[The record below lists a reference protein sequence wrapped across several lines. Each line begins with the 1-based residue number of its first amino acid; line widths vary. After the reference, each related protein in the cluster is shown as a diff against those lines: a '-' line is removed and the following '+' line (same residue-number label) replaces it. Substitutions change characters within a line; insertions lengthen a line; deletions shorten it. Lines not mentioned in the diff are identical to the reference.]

1 MFVWLIL
8 FFIISHMKLYISYNL
23 NEVIK
28 ELHNQW
34 KHKERSGLLKVQKIK
49 WAYIAYDIFFP
60 KQSNSTA
67 YTTFTWDI
75 NEELIPYLQ
84 AKNELHAY
92 SDYAVWI
99 HSHHSMNAFWSGTD
113 RDTRKDFASWGCNE
127 FMSVVTSY
135 KKGTHEL
142 DWIFYNCTLD
152 IFKPIDFEYDCEVIL
167 WIPWVSEVR
176 TEETDQYKKYKN
188 FLKEFRIHKNSLI
201 ETYCLPEDAFK
212 EQVFN
217 GKENQLFFH
226 EPDEYKLDPKS
237 KANELLLNEEAPVF
251 RAYNGYHGN
260 PFLDNSPTTTGKFVY
275 NKHNKTKAPYSKNK
289 WKQKT
294 WLSLLNKTYSSHFAF
309 YEPALDDQWEL
320 VSNEHWFYKT
330 VYHVFEPLNKLDQY
344 FNYIGEPNP
353 FI

>member
-1 MFVWLIL
+1 
-8 FFIISHMKLYISYNL
+8 MKLYISYNL

-34 KHKERSGLLKVQKIK
+34 KHKEWSWLLKVKKIK

-99 HSHHSMNAFWSGTD
+99 HSHHSMNAFWSWTD

-142 DWIFYNCTLD
+142 DGIFYNCTLD

-167 WIPWVSEVR
+167 WIPDVSQIR
-176 TEETDQYKKYKN
+176 TEETEQYKKYKQ
-188 FLKEFRIHKNSLI
+188 FLREFKNHKATLI

-217 GKENQLFFH
+217 GQESQLFFY
-226 EPDEYKLDPKS
+226 EPDEYKLDPKA
-237 KANELLLNEEAPVF
+237 KATELLANEEKVVF
-251 RAYNGYHGN
+251 KWWYQNYNNN
-260 PFLDNSPTTTGKFVY
+260 PFLWFDKSIWVWQDYSFPRVPKNKKPYTKNKARQRTLSTTG
-275 NKHNKTKAPYSKNK
+275 
-289 WKQKT
+289 
-294 WLSLLNKTYSSHFAF
+294 YSSHFAY
-309 YEPALDDQWEL
+309 YEPMVDAQWEL
-320 VSNEHWFYKT
+320 IANEHWFYKT

-344 FNYIGEPNP
+344 FDYLGEPNP